1 MEEEKVEKKVEKS
14 PNFSL
19 TWSLLSLYMKENGS
33 FGAGLP
39 LEMPKGVAASNKEE
53 ITKSASNSK
62 DPEKAQLTIFYSG
75 KVLVFDNFPG
85 DKVKDLME
93 MASNGKLLA
102 QSFNAGAPPLMPR
115 TTSSYHKLPL
125 QANASDM
132 PIARRN
138 SLHRFLEKRKDR
150 VGSKAPYQ
158 VINGSSSMKNG
169 AGKQGD
175 NKLWLGLGRE
185 ASGTN

>member
-138 SLHRFLEKRKDR
+138 SLHRFLEKRKD
-150 VGSKAPYQ
+150 SKAPYQ